1 MCRENEDNHCGEP
14 KVGGMVFP
22 GHSVEFL
29 FSETK
34 SFGDERMLIRTCLLK
49 MKMSKDEESTRAER
63 GSTFTGRGGL
73 AGCYCWYRG
82 SCGLRALS
90 VSAVGLQSL
99 SSDAVKMVYWNKLGG
114 EQLTKVLLPPTS
126 MEEAWRFWLAES
138 QTQVWHCHWKGMLT
152 K

>member
-63 GSTFTGRGGL
+63 GSTFTGRGGE
-73 AGCYCWYRG
+73 RG
-82 SCGLRALS
+82 AIVGTEVLVGFVRCQCPLRDSRA
-90 VSAVGLQSL
+90 
-99 SSDAVKMVYWNKLGG
+99 
-114 EQLTKVLLPPTS
+114 
-126 MEEAWRFWLAES
+126 
-138 QTQVWHCHWKGMLT
+138 CHQMQW
-152 K
+152 

>member
-1 MCRENEDNHCGEP
+1 M
-14 KVGGMVFP
+14 
-22 GHSVEFL
+22 EFL

-63 GSTFTGRGGL
+63 GSTFTGRGR

-82 SCGLRALS
+82 SRRLRALS

-99 SSDAVKMVYWNKLGG
+99 SSDAVVKMVYRNKLGG
-114 EQLTKVLLPPTS
+114 EQLTKVLLPPPP
-126 MEEAWRFWLAES
+126 
-138 QTQVWHCHWKGMLT
+138 WKKPGISG
-152 K
+152 